1 MGKDKPE
8 KSVKQSEPIKRD
20 PLDPGN
26 FDSYAEWDEARK
38 LAEKN

>member
-8 KSVKQSEPIKRD
+8 KAVKQIEEVKKS